1 MYKNNHRIR
10 LSLHLFV
17 WHYLELFFMSSIL
30 WCLRTIFI
38 KVNTNGYLTNT
49 YMVGRLREEEF

>member
-10 LSLHLFV
+10 IIFAFI
-17 WHYLELFFMSSIL
+17 YLELFFISSIL

-49 YMVGRLREEEF
+49 YMVGRLHEEEF